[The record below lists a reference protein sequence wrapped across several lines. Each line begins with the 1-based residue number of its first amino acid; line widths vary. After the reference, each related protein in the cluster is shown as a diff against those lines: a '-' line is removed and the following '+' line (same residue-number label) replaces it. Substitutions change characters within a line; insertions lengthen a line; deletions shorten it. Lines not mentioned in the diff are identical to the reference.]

1 MNDSDIRQA
10 LDDIRSLLVDLSRRV
25 TVLEGRQAPD
35 TAPPVASAVSPA
47 PVVVPSPP
55 EPALTEDVVIAIT
68 AAVAAVL
75 GERAHVRQ
83 IRLISSS
90 AWAQQGRVFVQA
102 SHWLDR

>member
-25 TVLEGRQAPD
+25 TVLEGRQAPG
-35 TAPPVASAVSPA
+35 TAPPLASAVSPA
-47 PVVVPSPP
+47 PVVPSPP

-68 AAVAAVL
+68 AAVAAFL